1 MSTATTT
8 VLGPINTQE
17 QAETKKYDADNTTV
31 ATKKFISRDITRE
44 KWFWEIA
51 VPS

>member
-1 MSTATTT
+1 MSTVTTT
-8 VLGPINTQE
+8 AMGPINTQE
-17 QAETKKYDADNTTV
+17 QSETKKCGTDNT
-31 ATKKFISRDITRE
+31 AKADKIIMRDITRE

>member
-8 VLGPINTQE
+8 VMGPINTQE
-17 QAETKKYDADNTTV
+17 QSETKKYDAANTANAEKV
-31 ATKKFISRDITRE
+31 IMRDITRE
-44 KWFWEIA
+44 KWFWEVA

>member
-8 VLGPINTQE
+8 AMGPIHTQE
-17 QAETKKYDADNTTV
+17 QSEAKKCDADNTVKADT
-31 ATKKFISRDITRE
+31 IIMRDITRE

>member
-8 VLGPINTQE
+8 VMGPSNTQK
-17 QAETKKYDADNTTV
+17 QSETKKYDANNTV
-31 ATKKFISRDITRE
+31 ATKEIVMRDITRE
-44 KWFWEIA
+44 KWFWETA

>member
-17 QAETKKYDADNTTV
+17 QAETKKYDADNTI
-31 ATKKFISRDITRE
+31 AAKKVIVHDITRE
-44 KWFWEIA
+44 KWFWDIA

>member
-8 VLGPINTQE
+8 VMDPINTHE
-17 QAETKKYDADNTTV
+17 QTEIKKYDADNTANAEKIIV
-31 ATKKFISRDITRE
+31 RDITRE

>member
-1 MSTATTT
+1 MSTSTTP
-8 VLGPINTQE
+8 VMAPINTHE
-17 QAETKKYDADNTTV
+17 QTETKNDADNTANAEKIIV
-31 ATKKFISRDITRE
+31 RDITQE

>member
-8 VLGPINTQE
+8 VMSPINTQK
-17 QAETKKYDADNTTV
+17 QSDTKKYDATNTA
-31 ATKKFISRDITRE
+31 ATEKIVMRDITRE
-44 KWFWEIA
+44 KWFWETA